1 MYNIPTSAN
10 ISYNKNV
17 DGKSIGK
24 GIIIFAITA
33 ILIAL
38 IIFFILYV
46 KVYRIYG
53 SSMNPTLKEGQ
64 FVFCIKQETI
74 NRGDVVAFP
83 GEKSFVIKRVIGLPG
98 EKINILEDGTVTIND
113 EPIIENYVLSKA
125 RGDIEVPMPLTIPQN
140 SYFVLG
146 DNRGDSLD
154 SRHNSIGTLHIDE
167 IICEVQGLK

>member
-10 ISYNKNV
+10 MSYNKKIEGNNF
-17 DGKSIGK
+17 GK

-33 ILIAL
+33 FLIAL

-64 FVFCIKQETI
+64 FVFCIKQKTI
-74 NRGDVVAFP
+74 NRGDVVAFA
-83 GEKSFVIKRVIGLPG
+83 GEKTFVIKRVIGLPG

-113 EPIIENYVLSKA
+113 EPIVENYILSKA
-125 RGDIEVPMPLTIPQN
+125 KGEIEVPMPLTIPEN

-154 SRHNSIGTLHIDE
+154 SRHNSVGTLYVDE
-167 IICEVQGLK
+167 IICEVQGLE